1 MTTKD
6 AHLFTRVQP
15 DVRAAFERRAK
26 AKGLKPSELM
36 RRLVLAEIGQGAAG
50 DSEVLRISGDTKM
63 TRMVMHLP
71 VQLKAAIEDRAKTK
85 GMTAARWT
93 ASLAQSN
100 LMKLPVMSDKE
111 VNALLALNR
120 ELAAVGR
127 NVNQI
132 AKQLNS
138 AVDLIEKSRVDLAG
152 IDRLQKDIELT
163 RKVVRSLM
171 LRSQQS
177 WEAEIPSPGEE

>member
-1 MTTKD
+1 M
-6 AHLFTRVQP
+6 TRVQP
-15 DVRAAFERRAK
+15 SLKAAFERRAK
-26 AKGLKPSELM
+26 GKGLKASELL
-36 RRLVLAEIGQGAAG
+36 RRLVLAEVGQVQAVE
-50 DSEVLRISGDTKM
+50 DSEALRISGETKL
-63 TRMVMHLP
+63 TRMFVRVP
-71 VQLKAAIEDRAKTK
+71 VQLKAAIEDRAKIK
-85 GMTAARWT
+85 GMTAARWM

-111 VNALLALNR
+111 VNALMALNR

-152 IDRLQKDIELT
+152 LDRLQKDIELT